1 HPSDEHKQALVGH
14 SPGKGAHQS
23 LMVYRPEVVLQIDI
37 NDPIVP
43 FFQILRCRL
52 DGRVTASTWTKPVAR
67 VMKSRLVNGLKY
79 PTHRLLH
86 NAIDHIRDPQRTLS
100 TAAFRDPNPANV
112 TRPELSRQ
120 QFIAQFSTNVGPVLS
135 HLLNALSIWSRGTLV
150 SCHCLKRHVQL

>member
-1 HPSDEHKQALVGH
+1 
-14 SPGKGAHQS
+14 
-23 LMVYRPEVVLQIDI
+23 
-37 NDPIVP
+37 
-43 FFQILRCRL
+43 
-52 DGRVTASTWTKPVAR
+52 ASTWTKPVAR

-135 HLLNALSIWSRGTLV
+135 HLLNALSIWSRGALV
-150 SCHCLKRHVQL
+150 SCHCLKRDVQLCAHLSHRCRHNFLLFRSRLRPRDIHRRAYAPIRRCDASLLPPRFCCPEIQS